1 MLRHFKQYLFGPI
14 FCSGRGERLDVVC
27 DLLQITLHGL
37 VSYRCH
43 RVMNMA
49 AQGLA
54 FQADQEVSDSPT
66 PDDLTWMSQ
75 IWMGSGSNSDRML
88 RTTQP
93 HKAQQAASL
102 PTSPAGST
110 ALQSQAALSASDAI
124 LNVGQLRKDPPNRT
138 PGLQSQA
145 GDALLQ
151 AFSEMPQQ
159 QSLKVNTAQLNAPN
173 PIRTSQDS
181 GARAASPF
189 WLQRPTPPP
198 ANPQVL
204 HATIMLQAQSIV
216 SHPVAEC
223 HCAFDLCRCRVFL
236 VLHLLLSPQAYSW
249 VHRSTAWMHLQLR
262 TLNCMLSSCS
272 NKASSHSNSS
282 WHDVLLL
289 CFCMEVDGL
298 ATVKC
303 CDVATG
309 QSHSPLTE
317 PLHPKAAAQAA
328 ANAARAAQALQQRPA
343 GNLGYSRLC
352 TWNTVWHG
360 LLSLL
365 SCHVLFRG

>member
-1 MLRHFKQYLFGPI
+1 MLRHVKQYLFGPVI
-14 FCSGRGERLDVVC
+14 CFGQRERLDVVC
-27 DLLQITLHGL
+27 DLLQVTLQGL
-37 VSYRCH
+37 VCYRCH

-54 FQADQEVSDSPT
+54 FQTDQEASGSPT

-75 IWMGSGSNSDRML
+75 IWMGNGSNSDRML

-102 PTSPAGST
+102 PTSPIGST

-124 LNVGQLRKDPPNRT
+124 LNVGQLRKEPPSRT

-189 WLQRPTPPP
+189 WLQRPTLPP

-204 HATIMLQAQSIV
+204 NYNHA
-216 SHPVAEC
+216 
-223 HCAFDLCRCRVFL
+223 RC
-236 VLHLLLSPQAYSW
+236 
-249 VHRSTAWMHLQLR
+249 STHYKP
-262 TLNCMLSSCS
+262 SC
-272 NKASSHSNSS
+272 
-282 WHDVLLL
+282 
-289 CFCMEVDGL
+289 G
-298 ATVKC
+298 
-303 CDVATG
+303 
-309 QSHSPLTE
+309 
-317 PLHPKAAAQAA
+317 
-328 ANAARAAQALQQRPA
+328 
-343 GNLGYSRLC
+343 
-352 TWNTVWHG
+352 
-360 LLSLL
+360 
-365 SCHVLFRG
+365 